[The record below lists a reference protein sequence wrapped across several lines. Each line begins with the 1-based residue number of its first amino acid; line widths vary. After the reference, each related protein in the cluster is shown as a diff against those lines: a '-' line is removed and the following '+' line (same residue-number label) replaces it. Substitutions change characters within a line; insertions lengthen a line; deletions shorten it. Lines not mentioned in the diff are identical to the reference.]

1 MVTSVIAVVALVG
14 LALALAGTLAHR
26 LQLPTAVGYVAVGVA
41 ASPHALGAGLVPEEL
56 IDAGAELGV
65 LFILFLIG
73 LELDLK
79 RLTSA
84 VRSGAAL
91 LPFDVLLPAALLFS
105 LGRLVG
111 WTVTES
117 LALGLALA
125 VSSTLFGE
133 RLTSMRHVPPKARER
148 VLGVLV
154 TEDVAAA
161 ALLAILVGLAGGSAS
176 GSWMAPLEAM
186 GLLVFALIVVAGLG
200 LLVFPRFLDAITRMH
215 QHELVVLLTVALVL
229 GAGYAGHLVGS
240 AELGALA
247 AGVVAAEAGSRYLIR
262 NSLSAVRD
270 LALAVFFL
278 ATGMAVDIGQLA
290 ASPFM
295 AFAVAGVFLT
305 AKLLVHVPAATGS
318 GLRLVDSLGVG
329 FALGTIGEFSLIL
342 LAVAEDGG
350 IAHATMRS
358 TVVGA
363 LLILLVVSPLI
374 LLRAEKIAAFQ
385 HRLPAGARN
394 LGVWVVQAMRRAG
407 RGAGTQG
414 HPLRRHARR
423 LLANLL
429 VLAGLLFITAWA
441 VPRLQNQ
448 LSDVNDGVVAVGVL
462 GLTLAVA
469 FPLLRGGY
477 RAYRDMVWSV
487 VGLRPGERAGAG
499 RVRTRIVDAVVAFSA
514 VLVLIPVT
522 LSAPFT
528 WPVLA
533 VGAVLAAV
541 VAALA
546 WRQLVGFH
554 NALETAI
561 SRVLGHETE
570 ATDLLDRAMRQ
581 YPWGVRVVGVGIPP
595 DSPIARQTLRGSRLA
610 ELTGV
615 LVAVIQRRGKEIVNP
630 RPDQVL
636 LPGDTLVFMG
646 EPAQIEHAEAL
657 VVSHGEALRLTAQS
671 RLAEV
676 EEVTVETG
684 SQWAD
689 DSLGAVDVR
698 GSTGALVV
706 GVCRPGERERPRRYD
721 PTLILIPGTRLILL
735 GTALQ
740 MARARRLAG
749 HEQATATEAD

>member
-1 MVTSVIAVVALVG
+1 M
-14 LALALAGTLAHR
+14 
-26 LQLPTAVGYVAVGVA
+26 
-41 ASPHALGAGLVPEEL
+41 
-56 IDAGAELGV
+56 GV

-91 LPFDVLLPAALLFS
+91 LPFDVLVPAALLFS

-111 WTVTES
+111 WTVTQS

-125 VSSTLFGE
+125 ISSTLFGE
-133 RLTSMRHVPPKARER
+133 RLTSMRHVPSKARER

-161 ALLAILVGLAGGSAS
+161 ALLAILVGLAGGA
-176 GSWMAPLEAM
+176 GGTWLDPLRAM
-186 GLLVFALIVVAGLG
+186 GLLVFALIVAAGLA
-200 LLVFPRFLDAITRMH
+200 LLILPRVLDAVTRMH
-215 QHELVVLLTVALVL
+215 QHELVVLLTVAMVL
-229 GAGYAGHLVGS
+229 GAGYVGHLVGS

-247 AGVVAAEAGSRYLIR
+247 AGVVAAEAGSRYLVR

-278 ATGMAVDIGQLA
+278 ATGMAVDIAELA

-295 AFAVAGVFLT
+295 ALAVAGVFLF

-329 FALGTIGEFSLIL
+329 LALGTIGEFSLIL
-342 LAVAEDGG
+342 LAVAEAGG
-350 IAHATMRS
+350 IAHPTMRS

-363 LLILLVVSPLI
+363 LLILLVVSPLL
-374 LLRAEKIAAFQ
+374 LLRAEKLAKLQ

-394 LGVWVVQAMRRAG
+394 LGVWLVQAMRRVKQ
-407 RGAGTQG
+407 GAASEG

-429 VLAGLLFITAWA
+429 VLAGLLFITAWS
-441 VPRLQNQ
+441 VPMLQEQ
-448 LSDVNDGVVAVGVL
+448 LADVNETVVAVGVL

-469 FPLLRGGY
+469 LPLLRGGY
-477 RAYRDMVWSV
+477 RAYRDLVWSL

-499 RVRTRIVDAVVAFSA
+499 RVRTRIVDAVVTLTA
-514 VLVLIPVT
+514 VLVLIPIT
-522 LSAPFT
+522 LSAPFA

-533 VGAVLAAV
+533 IGAV
-541 VAALA
+541 VATVVAAVA

-554 NALETAI
+554 DALETAI
-561 SRVLGHETE
+561 SRVLGHQTE

-595 DSPIARQTLRGSRLA
+595 DSPIARQTVRGSRLA

-615 LVAVIQRRGKEIVNP
+615 LVAVVQRRGKEIVNP
-630 RPDQVL
+630 RPDEVL
-636 LPGDTLVFMG
+636 LPGDTLVLMG
-646 EPAQIEHAEAL
+646 EQAQIEHAEAL

-671 RLAEV
+671 RLAQV
-676 EEVTVETG
+676 EEVMIEAG
-684 SQWAD
+684 SQWANE
-689 DSLGAVDVR
+689 SLAGVDVR
-698 GSTGALVV
+698 SSTGALVV
-706 GVCRPGERERPRRYD
+706 GICRPGERARPRRYD
-721 PTLILIPGTRLILL
+721 PTLILTPGTRLILM
-735 GTALQ
+735 GTHLQ
-740 MARARRLAG
+740 IGRARQLAG
-749 HEQATATEAD
+749 PRPTEVPSEPAVSEAT